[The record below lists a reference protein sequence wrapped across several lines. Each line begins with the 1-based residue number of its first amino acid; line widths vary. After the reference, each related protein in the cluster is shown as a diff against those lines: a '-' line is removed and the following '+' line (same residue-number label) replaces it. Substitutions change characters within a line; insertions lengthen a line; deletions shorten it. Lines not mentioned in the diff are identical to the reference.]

1 MSGPDVTDGSNE
13 HGEELRDDAL
23 AGPFRVW
30 QRKRG
35 HRYSLDDVVTAWVA
49 ARARP
54 EASDAL
60 DLGCGLGSVLL
71 MLAYKLPQAR
81 LWGVEA
87 QAESFALLQRN
98 CKRNG
103 VGQRVRALHA
113 DLRDGACQ
121 AELLA
126 ACGGRGFE
134 LVTGTPPYQPL
145 GRGSVSPDPQRAH
158 ARVEL
163 RGGVEAYLQAASR
176 LLAPGGT
183 FVVCCG
189 ARTPE
194 RVERGAAA
202 AGLAPIARLDIVPAP
217 DKPALFSVFSLQ
229 AAGEAARPC
238 ERLPPLLA
246 RDARGARTPAALSL
260 RAFFDLPLPPSEP
273 PSPRVRRRTQAGL
286 RLGAS

>member
-1 MSGPDVTDGSNE
+1 MSGPDVADPPNE
-13 HGEELRDDAL
+13 HAEELRDDAL

-54 EASDAL
+54 EARNVL

-98 CKRNG
+98 CVRND
-103 VGQRVRALHA
+103 VQYRVRTLHA
-113 DLRDGACQ
+113 DLRDAACQ
-121 AELLA
+121 RELLA
-126 ACGGRGFE
+126 ASGGRGFE

-176 LLAPGGT
+176 LLAPGGV
-183 FVVCCG
+183 FVVCCD

-194 RVERGAAA
+194 RVERGAAL
-202 AGLAPIARLDIVPAP
+202 AGLAALARLDIVPAP

-229 AAGEAARPC
+229 AAPEVVEPC

-246 RDARGARTPAALSL
+246 RDARGARTPEALSL
-260 RAFFDLPLPPSEP
+260 RAFFELPLPAEP
-273 PSPRVRRRTQAGL
+273 PSPRVRPRAQSAL
-286 RLGAS
+286 RPEAS